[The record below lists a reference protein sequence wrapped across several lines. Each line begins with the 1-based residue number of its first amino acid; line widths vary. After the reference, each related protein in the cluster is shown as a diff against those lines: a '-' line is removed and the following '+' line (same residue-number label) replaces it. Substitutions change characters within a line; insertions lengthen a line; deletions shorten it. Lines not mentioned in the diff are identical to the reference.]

1 MIRLIALPNPRLA
14 QAFIDYMATKKIEV
28 SMMPEGNGVFALW
41 LKEDDQQPWVDEEL
55 QQFLSEPN
63 HRRYQAA
70 SWEVAE
76 TRRSPFSYS
85 TPSIMTMLKTKAGPF
100 TLSVMFVCGLVF
112 TLQQVGWGQP
122 LFSLFHFPAIELQ
135 QWQLW
140 RWFTHAL
147 LHFSVMHVAFNVLW
161 WWQLGG
167 DIELKLGWKPLAKIF
182 LISAALSGAAQYWV
196 QGANFGGL
204 SGVVYALVGYVW
216 VLSNRAPQLGLHMP
230 RTIFVFMLVW
240 LVLGYVQP
248 FLAIAN
254 AAHLAGLLSGLAIAL
269 VDLGRYNKGAK

>member
-1 MIRLIALPNPRLA
+1 
-14 QAFIDYMATKKIEV
+14 
-28 SMMPEGNGVFALW
+28 MPEGEGLFALW
-41 LKEDDQQPWVDEEL
+41 LRDDSQQMWVEEEL

-63 HRRYQAA
+63 HQRYQAA

-76 TRRSPFSYS
+76 TRKSNFSYS
-85 TPSIMTMLKTKAGPF
+85 TPSMISMLKSKAGPL
-100 TLSVMFVCGLVF
+100 TLLIMLVCGVVF
-112 TLQQVGWGQP
+112 ILQQLGWGQAV
-122 LFSLFHFPAIELQ
+122 FSQFHFPALEQQ

-140 RWFTHAL
+140 RWFTHAF
-147 LHFSVMHVAFNVLW
+147 LHFSVMHVAFNALW

-167 DIELKLGWKPLAKIF
+167 DIELKLGWKPLGKLF

-204 SGVVYALVGYVW
+204 SGVVYALVGYLW
-216 VLSNRAPQLGLHMP
+216 VLSNKAPQLGLHMP
-230 RTIFVFMLVW
+230 KPIFAFMLVW

-254 AAHLAGLLSGLAIAL
+254 AAHLAGLLSGFAVAV
-269 VDLGRYNKGAK
+269 VDLNRYKKGA